1 MTLELAPRDHAEAVA
16 HFRAQIIGPLVTQE
30 FRHGELRAELRRMS
44 RIRRR
49 PPGASTTRTYG
60 VSTMERWF
68 YAYKRGGLDALRPRR
83 RSDAGHARD
92 LTAAQRQLLCDIR
105 REHPSASAELILRTL
120 VLDGRLDD
128 EQVSASTVRRLFRDA
143 GLPRLPR
150 RRQYDPAAR
159 RRWQA
164 ERAGQLWHADVC
176 HGPTLTLDGQRTP
189 LRIHA
194 ILDDA
199 SRYVVALMACSTER
213 EIEMLELFSRAL
225 WRFGAP
231 GTLYLDNGPTYTGD
245 MLATA
250 CSRLRVSLV
259 HARPYDPQARGKME
273 RFWRTLR
280 EGCLDHI
287 GQVGR
292 LHDVQVRLLAWLDAH
307 YHRAPHGG
315 LMGSA
320 PSEVWAERT
329 LRALDEAELQAALT
343 AHGRRRVRRDG
354 TLSVGG
360 VDWETDLRFLAGRM
374 VRIERCLLEPQAPPV
389 LVHEEKRH
397 PLRYVDPV
405 ANGKR
410 RERHKGFQPKP
421 GIDAVAFDPATVL
434 LDRVFGRS
442 SREAS

>member
-1 MTLELAPRDHAEAVA
+1 MGDGMGLAV
-16 HFRAQIIGPLVTQE
+16 
-30 FRHGELRAELRRMS
+30 
-44 RIRRR
+44 
-49 PPGASTTRTYG
+49 
-60 VSTMERWF
+60 
-68 YAYKRGGLDALRPRR
+68 
-83 RSDAGHARD
+83 
-92 LTAAQRQLLCDIR
+92 
-105 REHPSASAELILRTL
+105 
-120 VLDGRLDD
+120 
-128 EQVSASTVRRLFRDA
+128 
-143 GLPRLPR
+143 
-150 RRQYDPAAR
+150 
-159 RRWQA
+159 
-164 ERAGQLWHADVC
+164 
-176 HGPTLTLDGQRTP
+176 
-189 LRIHA
+189 RIH
-194 ILDDA
+194 
-199 SRYVVALMACSTER
+199 
-213 EIEMLELFSRAL
+213 
-225 WRFGAP
+225 
-231 GTLYLDNGPTYTGD
+231 
-245 MLATA
+245 
-250 CSRLRVSLV
+250 
-259 HARPYDPQARGKME
+259 
-273 RFWRTLR
+273 
-280 EGCLDHI
+280 HI

-320 PSEVWAERT
+320 PNEVWAERT
-329 LRALDEAELQAALT
+329 LRALDEAELQTALT